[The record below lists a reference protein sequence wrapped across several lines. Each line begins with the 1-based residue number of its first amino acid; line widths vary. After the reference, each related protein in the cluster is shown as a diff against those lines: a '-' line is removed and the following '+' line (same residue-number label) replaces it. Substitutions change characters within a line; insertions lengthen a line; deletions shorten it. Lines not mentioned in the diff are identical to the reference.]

1 MHTNN
6 SMMKC
11 SSKIL
16 DTVKAFA
23 AAAFFMV
30 SVNSCTDVDDS
41 LGYNLIP
48 DNQKMSVWIDTLT
61 GVDTYLFRYDS
72 VSSSGLGSVY
82 FGREN
87 SSVFGSRTN
96 SFIIQFLPTSIPYEG
111 GFGLDPIVDSL
122 YIEFPLTTSHGNT
135 DVEQTFN
142 VYALKDIELFEDS
155 TYYTNFDVSPYIDRS
170 QLLFTFKHKGKN
182 DIKQAM
188 TPTALGREFMESL
201 VTLDTAIYK
210 NDTLFQ
216 KSYPG
221 LYFTPA
227 DDSPRDAATYVTSL
241 QDAYMV
247 LYVRDHDTIDHA
259 LIRDTLSASYY
270 FYDSNDYGNVSINM
284 VSHDYSG
291 TLLGQY
297 EAQTNGFTDTSATS
311 PTVQSAFVQTMGG
324 VSTYVRFSEAIAK
337 SLKGLLKKPGENG
350 GDSIQYSS
358 MLINQARIFFYM
370 DDSSTPNL
378 NAAEDRL
385 GMYLNQ
391 KNLTPIP
398 DYLYTTERNIQLQ
411 SDADYVLPYNGY
423 LNRSN
428 GYYVMDITSYIQQLM
443 QGSLSRGVFLAPQ
456 AYGFFDFGNVEL
468 RGSAAGEPIR
478 IVVTY
483 TLIR

>member
-1 MHTNN
+1 
-6 SMMKC
+6 
-11 SSKIL
+11 
-16 DTVKAFA
+16 
-23 AAAFFMV
+23 
-30 SVNSCTDVDDS
+30 
-41 LGYNLIP
+41 
-48 DNQKMSVWIDTLT
+48 
-61 GVDTYLFRYDS
+61 
-72 VSSSGLGSVY
+72 
-82 FGREN
+82 
-87 SSVFGSRTN
+87 
-96 SFIIQFLPTSIPYEG
+96 
-111 GFGLDPIVDSL
+111 
-122 YIEFPLTTSHGNT
+122 
-135 DVEQTFN
+135 
-142 VYALKDIELFEDS
+142 
-155 TYYTNFDVSPYIDRS
+155 
-170 QLLFTFKHKGKN
+170 
-182 DIKQAM
+182 
-188 TPTALGREFMESL
+188 
-201 VTLDTAIYK
+201 
-210 NDTLFQ
+210 
-216 KSYPG
+216 
-221 LYFTPA
+221 
-227 DDSPRDAATYVTSL
+227 
-241 QDAYMV
+241 
-247 LYVRDHDTIDHA
+247 
-259 LIRDTLSASYY
+259 
-270 FYDSNDYGNVSINM
+270 M

-468 RGSAAGEPIR
+468 RGSAAGEPIW